1 MTLFPLIVIVPNI
14 VTMPHSYSHY
24 CTCTKAVSN
33 ISRINCQKRLPVE
46 MWGVPRWNLVM
57 NVFSIFEECPISRR
71 YAKWASNTS
80 VEHRAFSEF
89 FKNFYE
95 ILLTALWL
103 QAAEWRR
110 AEKNRLIVIQLD
122 GRRVI
127 ADHFIISQLNI
138 KKIVQ

>member
-14 VTMPHSYSHY
+14 VTMSHSYSHY
-24 CTCTKAVSN
+24 CSCTKAVIH

-46 MWGVPRWNLVM
+46 MWGVPKWNLVT
-57 NVFSIFEECPISRR
+57 NVFSIFEEGPNSRR

-89 FKNFYE
+89 FK

>member
-1 MTLFPLIVIVPNI
+1 
-14 VTMPHSYSHY
+14 
-24 CTCTKAVSN
+24 
-33 ISRINCQKRLPVE
+33 
-46 MWGVPRWNLVM
+46 M
-57 NVFSIFEECPISRR
+57 NVFSIFEEGPNSRR

-89 FKNFYE
+89 FKNFFE

>member
-1 MTLFPLIVIVPNI
+1 
-14 VTMPHSYSHY
+14 
-24 CTCTKAVSN
+24 
-33 ISRINCQKRLPVE
+33 
-46 MWGVPRWNLVM
+46 M
-57 NVFSIFEECPISRR
+57 NVFSIFEEGPNSRR

-80 VEHRAFSEF
+80 VQHRAFSDF
-89 FKNFYE
+89 FKKKRSRNFV
-95 ILLTALWL
+95 TALWL

>member
-1 MTLFPLIVIVPNI
+1 MGIKHLCLAKGLI
-14 VTMPHSYSHY
+14 
-24 CTCTKAVSN
+24 
-33 ISRINCQKRLPVE
+33 Q
-46 MWGVPRWNLVM
+46 
-57 NVFSIFEECPISRR
+57 
-71 YAKWASNTS
+71 
-80 VEHRAFSEF
+80 F
-89 FKNFYE
+89 FQKNFRE
-95 ILLTALWL
+95 ILCAALWL